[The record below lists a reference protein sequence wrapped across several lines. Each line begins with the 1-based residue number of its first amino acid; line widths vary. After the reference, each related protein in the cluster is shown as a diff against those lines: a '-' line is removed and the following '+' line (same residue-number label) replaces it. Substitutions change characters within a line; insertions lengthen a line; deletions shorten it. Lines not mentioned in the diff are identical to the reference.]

1 MGESGGKP
9 ALPKWLR
16 SRARLADARER
27 RRRRWGAPA
36 VRPRARFVVDITLAD
51 GAELPGRLREQG
63 ISPEEVVFK
72 YFWPRY
78 RPPADSR
85 IRSLVKSEH
94 LGLQF
99 ERLVAMHREAPASVP
114 LPVASV
120 RTSDGELVGYLL
132 EYVEG
137 ETLQALVA
145 RRELGRARAHLEA
158 VERTMARLHA
168 KSLPHGDLTP
178 ANILVADDGRTLLID
193 PVANAQPAT
202 TVQDELCL
210 KELRELLG

>member
-1 MGESGGKP
+1 MGESRGKP
-9 ALPKWLR
+9 ALPTWLR
-16 SRARLADARER
+16 SRAGLADAGVR
-27 RRRRWGAPA
+27 RHRRQPPPA
-36 VRPRARFVVDITLAD
+36 RPRAAFIVDIALAD

-63 ISPEEVVFK
+63 IAPEEVVYK

-78 RPPADSR
+78 RPPADSG

-114 LPVASV
+114 LPIASV
-120 RTSDGELVGYLL
+120 TTSDRELVGYLL

-137 ETLQALVA
+137 ETLQALIA
-145 RRELGRARAHLEA
+145 RGELGRAGAHLDA

-168 KSLPHGDLTP
+168 RSLPHGDLTP

-193 PVANAQPAT
+193 PVANPQPGT

-210 KELRELLG
+210 KELRELVG

>member
-1 MGESGGKP
+1 MGKSGGKP
-9 ALPKWLR
+9 ALPRWLR
-16 SRARLADARER
+16 SRARPAGARA

-36 VRPRARFVVDITLAD
+36 RARARFVVDITLAD
-51 GAELPGRLREQG
+51 GAELPDRLREQG

-78 RPPADSR
+78 RPPADSGVP
-85 IRSLVKSEH
+85 SLVKSEH

-120 RTSDGELVGYLL
+120 TSSDGELVGYLL

-137 ETLQALVA
+137 ETLQALIA
-145 RRELGRARAHLEA
+145 RGERGRASRHLEA

-168 KSLPHGDLTP
+168 RSMPHGDLTP

-193 PVANAQPAT
+193 PVANPQPGT

-210 KELRELLG
+210 KELRELLA